1 MIHTLILTTV
11 ALATLALGL
20 VFGLLVISKRA
31 DKAMAEAIQNCTRP
45 APHVC
50 KVNGPCNG
58 WPKENQTFPAW
69 IAEWEEKA
77 KAEKE
82 GRSMPL

>member
-1 MIHTLILTTV
+1 MTV
-11 ALATLALGL
+11 TGVL
-20 VFGLLVISKRA
+20 VFTLLVTIVILAMALTATAKRA
-31 DKAMAEAIQNCTRP
+31 DKAMAEAIQTCTRP

-77 KAEKE
+77 KTEKA
-82 GRSMPL
+82 GRSMLL

>member
-1 MIHTLILTTV
+1 MIITAVLIGTF
-11 ALATLALGL
+11 LAVLVYSLA
-20 VFGLLVISKRA
+20 VTAKRA